1 MRVPPTLT
9 LSLPATLRAWRARRA
24 RGRMLAAAGT
34 LPARHSAPAASP
46 LALALVVPVWNDA
59 TGLARLLAQVA
70 ASGLFAEV
78 VVVDDGS
85 DPALPALA
93 TPPGSVLRQIRHDRP
108 QGGGVARNAGL
119 AAVTRPWVMFIDAD
133 DLIAPDLAP
142 LLADLAAEV
151 AAGRPFDLCLFKHAD
166 ARVAA
171 EARWGQPDWDEAFW
185 ARAGH
190 AVGAL
195 QEAGAGALPVLAQT
209 ANYPWNKVYRTDL
222 LRDHGIRCAAT
233 VVHQDIPLHW
243 LALIAATRVLVSDR
257 IGVWHGVDLPTAAP
271 HQTAPRLT
279 ARRGSERLEVFAA
292 LDPVVPA
299 AAAAGPG
306 WQAALAAFVPGL
318 IDWAESRIDPALAPR
333 LRAAEATWM
342 ATHIG
347 PWLPVLAAED
357 ARLAARVAARMGPR

>member
-1 MRVPPTLT
+1 
-9 LSLPATLRAWRARRA
+9 
-24 RGRMLAAAGT
+24 MLAAAGI
-34 LPARHSAPAASP
+34 LPARHPPPAAAP
-46 LALALVVPVWNDA
+46 LPLALVVPVWNDA

-93 TPPGSVLRQIRHDRP
+93 TPPGTTPPGTTPPGPVLRQIRHDRP

-185 ARAGH
+185 VEAGH

-233 VVHQDIPLHW
+233 AVHQDIPLHW

-271 HQTAPRLT
+271 HQTAPHQTAPRLT

-299 AAAAGPG
+299 AAVAGPG